1 MKKKPRN
8 PEALNLA
15 LNFRNATITNK
26 KDKVRENKG
35 REREKLRKHMKK
47 YYR

>member
-1 MKKKPRN
+1 MTKKPRN

-15 LNFRNATITNK
+15 LNFRNTTITNK

-47 YYR
+47 YY

>member
-15 LNFRNATITNK
+15 LNFRNTVITNK

>member
-15 LNFRNATITNK
+15 LNFRNTTITNK
-26 KDKVRENKG
+26 KDKARDNKG
-35 REREKLRKHMKK
+35 REKEKLRKYMKK
-47 YYR
+47 YY